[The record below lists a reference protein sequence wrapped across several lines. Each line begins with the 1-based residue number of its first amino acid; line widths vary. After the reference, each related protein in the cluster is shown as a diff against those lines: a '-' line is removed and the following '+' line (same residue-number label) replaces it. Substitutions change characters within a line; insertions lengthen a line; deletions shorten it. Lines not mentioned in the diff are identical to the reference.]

1 MLAAGVI
8 ASAAVARPPF
18 ACAAGAIVNTHG
30 FEGYTLG
37 SLAGQ
42 PESPSS
48 WVTTGGA
55 GSATVQSAIVKSGSK
70 AVAVQKGANTDQRW
84 AVPVTPVTQYPT
96 ARYIAIDWDMQ
107 VTPTGAPTGTFGP
120 FLGVEAYDASV
131 VPRVLG
137 TLGVDA
143 TTGDILFQESQAA
156 GANLAETGVKATFN
170 AWNSFRIL
178 LDYQQHQYTA
188 IANGTPLVTRT
199 FVDHTAGTPL
209 NHFTDAD
216 ISALSAAGDA
226 LSMAQ
231 TGTAYY
237 DNFRV
242 FDLDAAD
249 FNFDGK
255 VNSADLAVWKSSF
268 HVNNAGDADLD
279 GDSDG
284 ADFIVW
290 QRHAGAD
297 LGIATAAVA
306 AVPEP
311 AACVMGLVAAIGCA
325 SLRGRR

>member
-1 MLAAGVI
+1 
-8 ASAAVARPPF
+8 
-18 ACAAGAIVNTHG
+18 
-30 FEGYTLG
+30 
-37 SLAGQ
+37 
-42 PESPSS
+42 
-48 WVTTGGA
+48 
-55 GSATVQSAIVKSGSK
+55 
-70 AVAVQKGANTDQRW
+70 
-84 AVPVTPVTQYPT
+84 
-96 ARYIAIDWDMQ
+96 
-107 VTPTGAPTGTFGP
+107 
-120 FLGVEAYDASV
+120 
-131 VPRVLG
+131 
-137 TLGVDA
+137 
-143 TTGDILFQESQAA
+143 
-156 GANLAETGVKATFN
+156 
-170 AWNSFRIL
+170 
-178 LDYQQHQYTA
+178 
-188 IANGTPLVTRT
+188 
-199 FVDHTAGTPL
+199 L

-216 ISALSAAGDA
+216 ISALSASGDA